1 MKESEVPQDR
11 GFSDGIREIS
21 YAVDESGGYTMV
33 QSMGW
38 DAKTIANEQAW
49 EVIEE
54 KVAEQLRLIRS
65 GKRSPLAYYMTKNL
79 MDAGLLAS
87 YAGVSRWRVRW
98 HLTPTGFRRLSPEW
112 LKRYADIFEIT
123 VEQLKNPLES
133 ISKEQKS
140 KEYKSKDTQ

>member
-21 YAVDESGGYTMV
+21 YAVDESGSYAMV

-54 KVAEQLRLIRS
+54 KVAEQLRSIKS

-79 MDAGLLAS
+79 MDVGLLAS

-98 HLTPTGFRRLSPEW
+98 HLTPGGFRRLSLEW